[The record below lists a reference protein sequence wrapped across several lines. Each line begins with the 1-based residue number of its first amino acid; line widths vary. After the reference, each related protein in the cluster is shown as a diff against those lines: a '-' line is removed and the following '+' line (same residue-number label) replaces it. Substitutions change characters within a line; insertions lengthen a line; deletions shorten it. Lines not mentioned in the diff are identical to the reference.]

1 MFSLIIQTSYKPST
15 GYTTKTNDVS
25 IYLRKILDLE
35 DLRQDIFSSYFNS
48 IIKTVLSSLYG
59 KKDQKQKDWNIE
71 KTFRGNPL
79 PPPLDLKTITLFAG
93 AYEKEMGDKTIISEI
108 SDEESIKGKSF
119 FFFLAVFF
127 FWQLFFFLFKNFFI

>member
-1 MFSLIIQTSYKPST
+1 MEKKIKNKKVWGFSKKLF
-15 GYTTKTNDVS
+15 VE
-25 IYLRKILDLE
+25 ILFL
-35 DLRQDIFSSYFNS
+35 
-48 IIKTVLSSLYG
+48 
-59 KKDQKQKDWNIE
+59 
-71 KTFRGNPL
+71 
-79 PPPLDLKTITLFAG
+79 PLDLKTITLFAG